1 MMVANI
7 RIIITG
13 MILFRRIPGL
23 LLREVMVGGCRSGVD
38 MFDFYKKFPGTF
50 KCMSITYGFVAILLS
65 QSVLAQDDAYVEA
78 LKQKVEKVN
87 ASVNATIESLADAVK
102 NDQVESKAGNGNTP
116 NNPVKP
122 EIARA
127 LFTTGVREY
136 EPMNEL
142 NELNELKRPREI
154 LFFFTELLGMAN
166 RQLEHRWYYEN
177 EPVGVELIQPKS
189 SRWRVASRVLLEDRL
204 GMWAVEVVDENDEVL
219 LRKEIIYDY
228 GKSI

>member
-1 MMVANI
+1 M
-7 RIIITG
+7 G

-38 MFDFYKKFPGTF
+38 MFDFYKTFPGAF
-50 KCMSITYGFVAILLS
+50 KCMSIAYGIVAILLS
-65 QSVLAQDDAYVEA
+65 QPVLAQDDAYVEA
-78 LKQKVEKVN
+78 LKQKVENVN
-87 ASVNATIESLADAVK
+87 ALVNATIESLADAVK
-102 NDQVESKAGNGNTP
+102 SDQVESKPGNGNTL

-136 EPMNEL
+136 EPV
-142 NELNELKRPREI
+142 NELNELKKHREI
-154 LFFFTELLGMAN
+154 LFFFTELLGMAD

-189 SRWRVASRVLLEDRL
+189 SRWRVVSRVLLEDRF

-219 LRKEIIYDY
+219 LRKEIIYDD